1 MAPPRDATGFWP
13 GGPGRHRPIVAPV
26 TVAFGSRD
34 LVLLRHQSR
43 HLGELPPGTRLET
56 LPRCGHVPMAD
67 DPAAV
72 TVLITAQATR
82 VS

>member
-1 MAPPRDATGFWP
+1 M
-13 GGPGRHRPIVAPV
+13 

-34 LVLLRHQSR
+34 LILLAHQSR
-43 HLGELPPGTRLET
+43 HLDQLPDTVRSVP

-72 TVLITAQATR
+72 VDVIVQGTR
-82 VS
+82 PNAGADR